1 MRENYKVSLKLKRI
15 CIIMLFSLTCCDFSK
30 GNPSCGAVLLTVL
43 IRISLESFHPAL
55 LIVVEPLQPNFA
67 HFNSYLSLINR
78 MPDVANN
85 DGVID

>member
-1 MRENYKVSLKLKRI
+1 MRENQKVSLKLKRI
-15 CIIMLFSLTCCDFSK
+15 CIVMLFFLTCCDFSK
-30 GNPSCGAVLLTVL
+30 GNPSCAAVLLTVL

-85 DGVID
+85 NAVID